1 MREVAALLPLFQAA
15 VLKVLAELEVVE
27 TAPIQQLLV
36 LSIPVAVVV
45 LVEALLAYRQA
56 LLAALAS

>member
-36 LSIPVAVVV
+36 LPI
-45 LVEALLAYRQA
+45 
-56 LLAALAS
+56 